1 MEQGNTTTKQ
11 QDIRVVNRIQQ
22 PDTTDSS
29 VNIQDLLFLYLANW
43 KWFVLAVVIALCC
56 AKCYLLLNT
65 YVFTRS
71 AFIIINEEYNSS
83 S

>member
-56 AKCYLLLNT
+56 AKFYLLRKRYMNNT
-65 YVFTRS
+65 L
-71 AFIIINEEYNSS
+71 
-83 S
+83 